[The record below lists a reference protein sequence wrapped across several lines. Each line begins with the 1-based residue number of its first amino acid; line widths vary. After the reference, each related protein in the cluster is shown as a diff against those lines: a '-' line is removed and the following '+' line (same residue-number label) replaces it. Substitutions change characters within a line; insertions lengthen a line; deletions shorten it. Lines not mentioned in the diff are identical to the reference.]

1 MAGIFGFIVL
11 VVIVMLV
18 QDHVPAG
25 HDRHAAAQPG

>member
-11 VVIVMLV
+11 VAVIVMLV

-25 HDRHAAAQPG
+25 YDRHASQPG